1 MNCVINGQS
10 CSYFV
15 IIFYTV
21 APSVGLAAG
30 QVVSPELEA
39 GNDLMLSVN
48 ITRFNLALSIIT
60 WSHGGNILT
69 DGVDRVSITTSS
81 PLTSPP
87 VMSTLQRTSLIPL
100 DFGMYVVTAT
110 NPVGSVTFTFDVEVP
125 GILL

>member
-1 MNCVINGQS
+1 MAADQ
-10 CSYFV
+10 
-15 IIFYTV
+15 V
-21 APSVGLAAG
+21 A
-30 QVVSPELEA
+30 SPELEA

-48 ITRFNLALSIIT
+48 ITRFNFPLTNIT

-69 DGVDRVSITTSS
+69 SGIDRVSITTSS

-100 DFGMYVVTAT
+100 DLGMYIVTAT
-110 NPVGSVTFTFDVEVP
+110 NPVGSATFTFNLEVS

>member
-1 MNCVINGQS
+1 M
-10 CSYFV
+10 
-15 IIFYTV
+15 
-21 APSVGLAAG
+21 AAG

-39 GNDLMLSVN
+39 GNDLRLSVN
-48 ITRFNLALSIIT
+48 ITRFNLALAIIT
-60 WSHGGNILT
+60 WSHGGSILT
-69 DGVDRVSITTSS
+69 DGVNRVTITTSS

-110 NPVGSVTFTFDVEVP
+110 NPVGSDTFTFDVEVP

>member
-1 MNCVINGQS
+1 M
-10 CSYFV
+10 
-15 IIFYTV
+15 
-21 APSVGLAAG
+21 AAG
-30 QVVSPELEA
+30 QVVSPEHEA

-60 WSHGGNILT
+60 WSHRGNILT
-69 DGVDRVSITTSS
+69 SGVDRVSITTSS

-100 DFGMYVVTAT
+100 DFGMYVITAT

>member
-1 MNCVINGQS
+1 MISGILQS
-10 CSYFV
+10 N
-15 IIFYTV
+15 FYTV
-21 APSVGLAAG
+21 ALSVELAAG
-30 QVVSPELEA
+30 QVTSPELEA

-48 ITRFNLALSIIT
+48 ITRFNLGLTIIT
-60 WSHGGNILT
+60 WIHGGNILT
-69 DGVDRVSITTSS
+69 SGVDRVTITTSS

-110 NPVGSVTFTFDVEVP
+110 NPVGSATFTFDVEVS

>member
-1 MNCVINGQS
+1 M
-10 CSYFV
+10 
-15 IIFYTV
+15 
-21 APSVGLAAG
+21 AAG
-30 QVVSPELEA
+30 QVASPKLEA

-48 ITRFNLALSIIT
+48 ISRFNLPLTNTT

-69 DGVDRVSITTSS
+69 SGVDRVTITTSS

-125 GILL
+125 GIIAMKYI